1 MDKEDIENRV
11 RDWVNR
17 IGDVFSLVKESCSNL
32 PDIDCVENKK
42 TRMHEE
48 LMQEYQVSPVDLPI
62 LEIRKNKELLASFKP
77 IGLWVIGAN
86 GRIDILTKEG
96 AYLLVDIADKEES
109 SAWQVFTPKN
119 RKKGVDFNKEFIA
132 SLIQS

>member
-1 MDKEDIENRV
+1 MDREYIENRV
-11 RDWVNR
+11 REWSNR
-17 IGDVFSLVKESCSNL
+17 IKDVFSLVKESGSNF
-32 PDIDCVENKK
+32 PNVEFIENQ
-42 TRMHEE
+42 TTLMNEE
-48 LMQEYQVSPVDLPI
+48 LMQKYHVAPVNLPI

-77 IGLWVIGAN
+77 VGLWVIGAN

-109 SAWQVFTPKN
+109 SAWRVFSPKN

-132 SLIQS
+132 SLIQ